1 MKYLDDCSTDAEF
14 CVGNKMI
21 MNKKNILPYIK
32 LFTADVRN
40 KFKSKYIFDVVMQ
53 SAVEYFKFI
62 KRPNEKIKIQT

>member
-1 MKYLDDCSTDAEF
+1 MNYLDDCSTNAEF

-40 KFKSKYIFDVVMQ
+40 KFKSKYIFDVVM
-53 SAVEYFKFI
+53 
-62 KRPNEKIKIQT
+62 